1 MSDPI
6 INIAVQAARSAGN
19 IIMRA
24 YSRPDKM
31 SIREKS
37 PHDFTTD
44 VDERAEKS
52 IVQIIQKAY
61 PDHSILCEES
71 GLIQSGD
78 SQWIIDPLDGTRNFI
93 HGFPHFAI
101 SIAFQHKNRIEHGII
116 YDPVRQE
123 LFTASR
129 GRGAQLNG
137 TRIRVSTK
145 KNLSDCLLA
154 TGFAF
159 RHQGLS
165 HQALPKRIFQSIL
178 DLTQDIR
185 RTGSAALDLAYVAA
199 GRLDGF
205 WEFGL
210 HPWDFAAGVLLIKE
224 AGGLASDPLG
234 GEDFWNTGQV
244 VAANATVLRLLL
256 QILNSAQNEQAYND
270 TIGE

>member
-19 IIMRA
+19 IIMRG
-24 YSRPDKM
+24 YSRLDKI

-37 PHDFTTD
+37 THDFTTD
-44 VDERAEKS
+44 IDERAEQA
-52 IVQIIQKAY
+52 IVQVIQKAY
-61 PDHSILCEES
+61 PNHGILCEES
-71 GLIQSGD
+71 GLLNSDD

-93 HGFPHFAI
+93 HGFPHFAV
-101 SIAFQHKNRIEHGII
+101 SIAFLHKNRIEHGVI

-137 TRIRVSTK
+137 TRIRVSSK
-145 KNLSDCLLA
+145 KNLTDSLLA

-159 RHQGLS
+159 RHRGLS
-165 HQALPKRIFQSIL
+165 NPDLPKHIFHTIL
-178 DLTQDIR
+178 ELTHDIR

-210 HPWDFAAGVLLIKE
+210 HPWDFAAGILLIKE
-224 AGGLASDPLG
+224 AGGLAADSLG

-244 VAANATVLRLLL
+244 VAANPAILRLLL
-256 QILNSAQNEQAYND
+256 QILNSVQNEQAHNQ